1 MSSAAAPVNQFS
13 PLRAVPISA
22 ASALKPSGAEVRAR
36 ALISSLA
43 TAGWLSDEEATR
55 MNDAICASNIHML
68 AAISGALEAYRLK
81 LSAGAEA
88 VARSGAARIPA
99 SSGPTAW
106 GSEAAAAAAAAPMPA
121 VSPEAVAP
129 PKAWAPAADC
139 AARLPGQSVE
149 AASTDVYT
157 RADPG
162 GGDALPAAPPLPPTA
177 TFDVLTHP
185 DVLFACGDLV
195 ETLRITLRSAFLM

>member
-1 MSSAAAPVNQFS
+1 MSSAAAPANSFI

-22 ASALKPSGAEVRAR
+22 ATALKPAGAEVRAR

-43 TAGWLSDEEATR
+43 AAGWLSAEESTR

-68 AAISGALEAYRLK
+68 AAVSGALEAYRLK

-88 VARSGAARIPA
+88 VARSGASRIPP
-99 SSGPTAW
+99 SSGATES
-106 GSEAAAAAAAAPMPA
+106 GVESAAAPAPA
-121 VSPEAVAP
+121 VGPEDVAP
-129 PKAWAPAADC
+129 PKAAP
-139 AARLPGQSVE
+139 V
-149 AASTDVYT
+149 AASEALLPRPAIEASSADVDT
-157 RADPG
+157 RADRDG
-162 GGDALPAAPPLPPTA
+162 GAALPTLPPTA
-177 TFDVLTHP
+177 TFDVLVHP